1 MLARPLSPL
10 FGQGYHAATLRLPCR
25 LRVEWR
31 KVCCFVVPVA
41 VYYYVL
47 CVRHSCQPDVCEG
60 VAFGVCVC
68 CFVVPVA
75 VYYDVCI
82 MMCVL

>member
-1 MLARPLSPL
+1 M
-10 FGQGYHAATLRLPCR
+10 
-25 LRVEWR
+25 
-31 KVCCFVVPVA
+31 VPVTE
-41 VYYYVL
+41 YYYVL